1 MSLRSALR
9 RLPADRGTE
18 IAVREVL
25 TLLRRHAGESFSVSG
40 VVEAAH
46 VSPVQAE
53 EILGVF
59 RKSFVLDSDGDPPSY
74 TYRTDRLLELEI
86 EGFMRRA
93 ERHSGLL
100 QSNVEKFRRR
110 QGL

>member
-18 IAVREVL
+18 TAVREVL
-25 TLLRRHAGESFSVSG
+25 TLFRMHAGEPFSVRG

-46 VSPVQAE
+46 ISSVQAE
-53 EILGVF
+53 EILGVL
-59 RKSFVLDSDGDPPSY
+59 KKNFVLDSDGDPPSY

-86 EGFMRRA
+86 EGYIRRA

-100 QSNVEKFRRR
+100 QSNVAKFRRR
-110 QGL
+110 QGS